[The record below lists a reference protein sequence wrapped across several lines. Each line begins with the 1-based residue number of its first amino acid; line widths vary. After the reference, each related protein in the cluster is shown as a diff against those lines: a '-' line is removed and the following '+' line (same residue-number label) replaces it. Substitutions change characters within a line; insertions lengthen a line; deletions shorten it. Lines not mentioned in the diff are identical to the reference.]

1 MSEEEEEMGKENKG
15 KGGMGRGERL
25 LDIFQPQPSKALLG
39 LVSET
44 DGDRGAAGVL
54 WVWKESESLSL
65 EKPRV
70 RSQNLH
76 PVLVSLEGDPG
87 GIQLQGSEDQSRPY
101 QEGRGDTPCLFPTG
115 PGWG

>member
-15 KGGMGRGERL
+15 KGRMGRGERL

-54 WVWKESESLSL
+54 WA
-65 EKPRV
+65 
-70 RSQNLH
+70 
-76 PVLVSLEGDPG
+76 
-87 GIQLQGSEDQSRPY
+87 
-101 QEGRGDTPCLFPTG
+101 
-115 PGWG
+115 